1 MTIPFHLCRIRTI
14 SLLFIL
20 SITIGCSAGTLRDAQ
35 DHFNKGAEVELRA
48 IDPSLLSDNPV
59 ANPGDAFAALNE
71 YRLANVEADV
81 LIEKASSAL
90 KAEKLLG
97 AAYMLK
103 AMSLWRIS
111 DLEGNV
117 LTADETSGAAKP
129 VNGITNSRQELLTI
143 LNKIEE
149 LQSNQKIILGTR
161 DKVLHKAL
169 YGFYDHDGGRSE
181 NDYSK
186 SRGWFKSAY
195 DRLDEALAD
204 NVVPH
209 RHPVRVYVGS
219 AQLRTLA
226 AWNLALYEL
235 RNDCSSNPNLPSC
248 NLVDGD
254 QKFINDET
262 RRVICKLQP
271 FYRNNVE
278 VRNQLVQ
285 LLSPIGLPSVINNPC
300 P

>member
-1 MTIPFHLCRIRTI
+1 MTIPIRLYRIRLI
-14 SLLFIL
+14 ALLL
-20 SITIGCSAGTLRDAQ
+20 MMSVTVGCAAGTLRDAQ

-48 IDPSLLSDNPV
+48 IDHSLLSDNPV

-71 YRLANVEADV
+71 YRLANSEVDALIKKDSKA
-81 LIEKASSAL
+81 LIEA
-90 KAEKLLG
+90 KLLG

-111 DLEGNV
+111 DLEGDI
-117 LTADETSGAAKP
+117 LKPDESSGAATP
-129 VNGITNSRQELLTI
+129 VDGVTNSRQELLNT
-143 LNKIEE
+143 LNKIEG
-149 LQSNQKIILGTR
+149 LQSNREIVLGTR
-161 DKVLHKAL
+161 DKVLYKAL

-186 SRGWFKSAY
+186 ARDWFKSAY
-195 DRLDEALAD
+195 ERLEEALSD
-204 NVVPH
+204 NVVPV

-235 RNDCSSNPNLPSC
+235 RKDCSSNPALPSC
-248 NLVDGD
+248 DLLNND
-254 QKFINDET
+254 QTFINDET
-262 RRVICKLQP
+262 KEVICKLRP
-271 FYRNNVE
+271 FYRNNNE
-278 VRNQLVQ
+278 VRNQLIQ
-285 LLSPIGLPSVINNPC
+285 LLSPIGLPSAINNPC